1 MHFNITNSSFQ
12 TRQTIHKIVLQSFS
26 KFTGNCASTNFRNS
40 SHNEMKIELPDMVMK
55 PLRPNFHSRQQIIQS
70 LNLEKDLFMFLT
82 KYTELALTTI
92 DAGVVDDGRLL
103 GEAGYSFLLPSLSSS
118 LMVSNTFDVRR
129 LMTLIIC
136 GGATSVTNLAIREFA
151 ITFEG

>member
-1 MHFNITNSSFQ
+1 
-12 TRQTIHKIVLQSFS
+12 
-26 KFTGNCASTNFRNS
+26 
-40 SHNEMKIELPDMVMK
+40 MKIQLQDMVMK
-55 PLRPNFHSRQQIIQS
+55 PQSPNFHSRQQIIQS

-82 KYTELALTTI
+82 KYIELALTTI
-92 DAGVVDDGRLL
+92 GAGVVDDGRLL

>member
-1 MHFNITNSSFQ
+1 MNQKESTFMSSRVRRRKDTNSS
-12 TRQTIHKIVLQSFS
+12 K
-26 KFTGNCASTNFRNS
+26 
-40 SHNEMKIELPDMVMK
+40 
-55 PLRPNFHSRQQIIQS
+55 
-70 LNLEKDLFMFLT
+70 EK
-82 KYTELALTTI
+82 
-92 DAGVVDDGRLL
+92 GVVDDGRLL

-118 LMVSNTFDVRR
+118 LMVSNTFDVGR